1 MRVKIRNKK
10 EIAKNTLLVD
20 FDISEKE
27 ISFKPGQHFF
37 ITLINPPHTDKK
49 GNQRHFS
56 IVNSPNE
63 KGILTMTTRI
73 RDSAFKRS
81 LFEIP
86 VGTEVEIGI
95 INGSFILPDDKSQP
109 IVFIAGGIGITPFI
123 SMLRYINEENFDYKI
138 TLLYSNRDRES
149 TAFLEELENIAKNNP
164 KFKLILT
171 MTDDSKWQGEKR
183 RINTQFIEE
192 YFSEPKSCFY
202 LIAGPPAMVKAMHD
216 VLSEVGVEQKNIKTE
231 DFSGY

>member
-1 MRVKIRNKK
+1 MRVKIKKKK
-10 EIAKNTLLVD
+10 EIAKGTLLVD
-20 FDISEKE
+20 FDISKNE
-27 ISFKPGQHFF
+27 IDFIPGQYFF
-37 ITLINPPHTDKK
+37 ITLINPPYTDEK

-63 KGILTMTTRI
+63 KGILTMATRI

-95 INGSFILPDDKSQP
+95 IGGSFILHDDKSRP
-109 IVFIAGGIGITPFI
+109 ITFITGGIGITPFI
-123 SMLRYINEENFDYKI
+123 SMLRYVSEENLDYKI

-149 TAFLEELENIAKNNP
+149 TAFLEELENMAKNNP

-171 MTDDSKWQGEKR
+171 MTDDSEWQGEKR
-183 RINTQFIEE
+183 RIDGQFIEE
-192 YFSEPKSCFY
+192 YISEPKSCFY
-202 LIAGPPAMVKAMHD
+202 LIAGPPAMVKEMND
-216 VLSEVGVEQKNIKTE
+216 ILSEVGVKEEDIRAE

>member
-1 MRVKIRNKK
+1 MRVKIKNKK
-10 EIAKNTLLVD
+10 EVAKNTLLVD
-20 FDISEKE
+20 FDISENK
-27 ISFKPGQHFF
+27 ISFKPGQYFF

-63 KGILTMTTRI
+63 KGILTMATRI

-81 LFEIP
+81 LLEIP

-95 INGSFILPDDKSQP
+95 INGSFILPDNKSQP

-123 SMLRYINEENFDYKI
+123 SMLRYISQENLDYKI
-138 TLLYSNRDRES
+138 ILLYSNRDRES

-164 KFKLILT
+164 RFKLILT
-171 MTDDSKWQGEKR
+171 MTDDLKWQSEKR
-183 RINTQFIEE
+183 KINAQFIKE
-192 YFSEPKSCFY
+192 YISKPKSRLY
-202 LIAGPPAMVKAMHD
+202 LIAGPPIMVKAVYD
-216 VLSEVGVEQKNIKTE
+216 ALSEISVNQKNIKT
-231 DFSGY
+231 DNFSGY

>member
-1 MRVKIRNKK
+1 MRAKIKRKK
-10 EIAKNTLLVD
+10 EIAKGTLLVD
-20 FDISEKE
+20 FDISKKE
-27 ISFKPGQHFF
+27 ISFKPGQYFF
-37 ITLINPPHTDKK
+37 ITLINPPYTDKK

-95 INGSFILPDDKSQP
+95 IDGGFILPDDKSQP
-109 IVFIAGGIGITPFI
+109 IVFITGGIGITTFI
-123 SMLRYINEENFDYKI
+123 SMLRYVSEENLDYKI
-138 TLLYSNRDRES
+138 TLLYSNQDRES

-171 MTDDSKWQGEKR
+171 MTDDSKWRGEKR
-183 RINTQFIEE
+183 RINAQFIEE
-192 YFSEPKSCFY
+192 YISELKSCFY

-216 VLSEVGVEQKNIKTE
+216 VLSEVGVEQKNIRAE
-231 DFSGY
+231 NFSGY

>member
-1 MRVKIRNKK
+1 MRAKIKKKK
-10 EIAKNTLLVD
+10 EIAKGTLLVD

-27 ISFKPGQHFF
+27 ISFKSGQYFF
-37 ITLINPPHTDKK
+37 ITLINPPYTDKK

-86 VGTEVEIGI
+86 IGTEVEIGVI
-95 INGSFILPDDKSQP
+95 KGSFILSDDKSQP
-109 IVFIAGGIGITPFI
+109 IIFIAGGIGITPFV
-123 SMLRYINEENFDYKI
+123 SMLRYINEENLDYKI
-138 TLLYSNRDRES
+138 ILLYSNRNKES
-149 TAFLEELENIAKNNP
+149 TAFLEELGSIAKNNP

-183 RINTQFIEE
+183 RINAQFIEE
-192 YFSEPKSCFY
+192 YIPNPKSCFY
-202 LIAGPPAMVKAMHD
+202 LIAGPPKMVKTMHD
-216 VLSEVGVEQKNIKTE
+216 ILSEVGVDQKNIMAE

>member
-1 MRVKIRNKK
+1 MRVKIKNKK

-27 ISFKPGQHFF
+27 ISFKPGQYFF
-37 ITLINPPHTDKK
+37 ITLINPPYTDKK

-63 KGILTMTTRI
+63 RGVLTMTTRI

-86 VGTEVEIGI
+86 VGAEVEIGI
-95 INGSFILPDDKSQP
+95 INGSFILPDDESQP

-123 SMLRYINEENFDYKI
+123 SMLRYVSEEDLDYKI

-149 TAFLEELENIAKNNP
+149 TAFLGELKNIAKNNP
-164 KFKLILT
+164 KFGLVLT
-171 MTDDSKWQGEKR
+171 MTDDSEWRGEKR
-183 RINTQFIEE
+183 RIDAQFIKE
-192 YFSEPKSCFY
+192 YIPEPKSCFY
-202 LIAGPPAMVKAMHD
+202 LIAGPPTMVKATHD
-216 VLSEVGVEQKNIKTE
+216 ILSGVGVEQRNIKAE

>member
-1 MRVKIRNKK
+1 MRVKIKNKK
-10 EIAKNTLLVD
+10 EVAKSTLLVD
-20 FDISEKE
+20 FDISENK
-27 ISFKPGQHFF
+27 INFKPGQYFF

-63 KGILTMTTRI
+63 KGILTMATRI

-81 LFEIP
+81 LLEIP

-95 INGSFILPDDKSQP
+95 INGSFILPDNKSQP

-123 SMLRYINEENFDYKI
+123 SMLRYISQENLDYKI
-138 TLLYSNRDRES
+138 ILLYSNRDRES

-164 KFKLILT
+164 RFKLILT
-171 MTDDSKWQGEKR
+171 MTDDLKWQGEKR
-183 RINTQFIEE
+183 RINAQFIKE
-192 YFSEPKSCFY
+192 YISKPKSRLY
-202 LIAGPPAMVKAMHD
+202 LIAGPPIMVKAVYD
-216 VLSEVGVEQKNIKTE
+216 VLSEISVNQKNIKT
-231 DFSGY
+231 DNFSGY